1 MAKETYVLQ
10 ISENAPLIPSGASI
24 GKESMIFSYSNSIL
38 EIAPFLKISD
48 AARMLYLFL
57 TSIILE
63 ETHEALN
70 NGSFS
75 FDERTRRFYTN
86 IGDFLRM
93 SDKVGKKHYTFADI
107 DAASD
112 ELVDKPLK
120 FIKENGESLTK
131 VALFSLINID
141 TVTGDCYFDVHTELL
156 VHYVP
161 ELSYRKEAHLI
172 SLLETFK
179 FSNTYADALYRLING
194 YIQMVDVVKDY
205 PVSILSLK
213 KKMGLTPDDAFWN
226 NKLFINRVL
235 NKAVSSINEI
245 SDISFSYKTRKYEKQ
260 NRIKD
265 IIFIDIKRKGVKVNA
280 QPHEA
285 IMDDIVLEDTDHENT
300 PFIPI
305 DETSAESNFSTIG
318 KEELQLARCF
328 TFCKEEGFN
337 TYQAMQLY
345 EVYKDNINDL
355 YVMNELF
362 NVNLKYKKITEE
374 DKFLYFM
381 NQGK

>member
-10 ISENAPLIPSGASI
+10 ISENAPLIPTGTAI

-48 AARMLYLFL
+48 AARMLYMFL
-57 TSIILE
+57 TTIILD

-86 IGDFLRM
+86 IGDFLRV
-93 SDKVGKKHYTFADI
+93 SDQAGKKHYTFADI

-120 FIKENGESLTK
+120 FIHENGESLTK
-131 VALFSLINID
+131 VALFSMININ
-141 TVTGDCYFDVHTELL
+141 TVTGDCFFDVHTELL

-226 NKLFINRVL
+226 NKFFINRVL
-235 NKAVSSINEI
+235 NKAVASINEV
-245 SDISFSYKTRKYEKQ
+245 SDISFSYETRKYEKQ

-265 IIFIDIKRKGVKVNA
+265 IVFVDIKRKGVKQNT
-280 QPHEA
+280 QSN
-285 IMDDIVLEDTDHENT
+285 DI
-300 PFIPI
+300 II
-305 DETSAESNFSTIG
+305 DEVVVEDAEPEQTSAMLTNENFSDSGFSDIG
-318 KEELQLARCF
+318 KEELQLARCL

-345 EVYKDNINDL
+345 EIYKDNINDL
-355 YVMNELF
+355 QAMNELF
-362 NVNLKYKKITEE
+362 NIKLKYKMITEE
-374 DKFLYFM
+374 EKFMYFM
-381 NQGK
+381 NRGE